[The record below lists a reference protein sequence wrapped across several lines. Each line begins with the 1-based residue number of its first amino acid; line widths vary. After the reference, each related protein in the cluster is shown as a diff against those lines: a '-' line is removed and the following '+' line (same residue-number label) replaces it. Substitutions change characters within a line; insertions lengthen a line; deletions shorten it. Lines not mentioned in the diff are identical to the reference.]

1 LIDRWDFHISYL
13 KGDDLMGI
21 FRLKQSERFTVVSP
35 TKHITHNAFSFGLG
49 LFQLK
54 EPRNYIE
61 RAEWEFNKDQVSEAY
76 DTYGSGVK
84 KIIMQDFR
92 LTSERPIMA
101 DRHSKECQFPTVEAS
116 VCLDYLF
123 LQLGEAPTDKFRFTA
138 KLEFKF
144 AEDKN
149 LELGS
154 IRPKLRIFDISQNSG
169 KEEALAVYVS
179 RISGEELASP
189 NKVNENGMAFG

>member
-1 LIDRWDFHISYL
+1 
-13 KGDDLMGI
+13 MGI

-49 LFQLK
+49 LFQMK

-61 RAEWEFNKDQVSEAY
+61 RAEWGFNKDQVSEAF
-76 DTYGSGVK
+76 DPYGSGVK
-84 KIIMQDFR
+84 KITMQDFR
-92 LTSERPIMA
+92 LTSQRPVMA

-116 VCLDYLF
+116 VSLDYSF
-123 LQLGEAPTDKFRFTA
+123 LKWGEAPKDKFLFTA
-138 KLEFKF
+138 QLEFKF
-144 AEDKN
+144 VEDEN

-169 KEEALAVYVS
+169 KEEALSAYVR
-179 RISGEELASP
+179 RISSDNLARP
-189 NKVNENGMAFG
+189 NNINVNGMAFG

>member
-1 LIDRWDFHISYL
+1 
-13 KGDDLMGI
+13 MGI

-35 TKHITHNAFSFGLG
+35 TRHITHNAFSFGLG
-49 LFQLK
+49 LFQIK

-61 RAEWEFNKDQVSEAY
+61 RAEWGFNKVQVSEAF

-92 LTSERPIMA
+92 LTSERPVMA

-116 VCLDYLF
+116 VSLGYSF
-123 LQLGEAPTDKFRFTA
+123 LKLGGIPTDKFLFTA
-138 KLEFKF
+138 QLEFKF
-144 AEDKN
+144 IEDED

-154 IRPKLRIFDISQNSG
+154 IRPKLRIFDVRQDSG
-169 KEEALAVYVS
+169 KEEALSAYVS
-179 RISGEELASP
+179 RLSGEELARPS
-189 NKVNENGMAFG
+189 KLNENGMAFG